1 MGGTPYY
8 VTAVWWGYDAP
19 YDMTKTLSKQQ
30 AKTRT
35 CVMAWKALMEQA
47 QAELESSE
55 YTATSGGGAVEVT
68 ISGTKEINKD

>member
-19 YDMTKTLSKQQ
+19 FDMTKTLGKQQ

-35 CVMAWKALMEQA
+35 CVMAWKA
-47 QAELESSE
+47 
-55 YTATSGGGAVEVT
+55 
-68 ISGTKEINKD
+68 